1 MQAKIPEYSD
11 TQVLNYSASLRVS
24 GVVISAKDG
33 GLKLSAQSEPQMYR
47 HPRKP
52 WSLLPLPIARSHNS
66 APCAPVFFTPIHH

>member
-47 HPRKP
+47 HPRK
-52 WSLLPLPIARSHNS
+52 LLKSITFSHRSQS
-66 APCAPVFFTPIHH
+66 